1 MTAYSMPGL
10 GSNEVRA
17 IYPQVQYLSS
27 VLPSK
32 VSHFLQEAIDST
44 FTPSACIM
52 VCASAVDAMLKEKGF
67 KNGKLYARINKAAAE
82 RILTEDMEKWAHQ
95 IRLDAND
102 ERHAD
107 EDAGMPTID
116 DAKQCVEFAKTLAEF
131 LFVLPDKVTRG
142 IALTTPSQ

>member
-1 MTAYSMPGL
+1 
-10 GSNEVRA
+10 
-17 IYPQVQYLSS
+17 
-27 VLPSK
+27 
-32 VSHFLQEAIDST
+32 
-44 FTPSACIM
+44 M